1 MTPCC
6 PRSFETSP
14 NEQQRF
20 SIELCCSQM
29 LNGVTIRQS
38 VIAWPPRM
46 RERQMPTRRRA
57 LPLTAA
63 CIALAVPAFGAENS
77 FDGTYTGERV
87 LTVGDPA
94 TLRGHAASATIQ
106 GDQLTFTH
114 SAEKGYTIGF
124 SPRADGTFVQ
134 LSANTRG
141 VAVNIRGHIGAGV
154 LDADATSASC
164 THHGHLE
171 KPH

>member
-1 MTPCC
+1 M
-6 PRSFETSP
+6 P
-14 NEQQRF
+14 N
-20 SIELCCSQM
+20 S
-29 LNGVTIRQS
+29 
-38 VIAWPPRM
+38 
-46 RERQMPTRRRA
+46 RRA
-57 LPLTAA
+57 FLLTAA

-94 TLRGHAASATIQ
+94 TCVAKDAASATIQ

-141 VAVNIRGHIGAGV
+141 IAVNIRGHIGAGV
-154 LDADATSASC
+154 LDADASSASC
-164 THHGHLE
+164 THHWHLE
-171 KPH
+171 KQH